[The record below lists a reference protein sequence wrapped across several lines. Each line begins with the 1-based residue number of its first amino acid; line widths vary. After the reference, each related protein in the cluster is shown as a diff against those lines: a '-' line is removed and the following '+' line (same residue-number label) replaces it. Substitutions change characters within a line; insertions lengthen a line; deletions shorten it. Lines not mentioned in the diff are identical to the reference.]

1 MSGCCRG
8 CRRIS
13 RCWQPS
19 PAFARL
25 RLDYAQGHG
34 EASKILGCLTTLRGS
49 GDAALAVLTADELG
63 AGRLLLNMVERDEA
77 DRFTMNTLGPLLAG
91 ANRSLDDLLV
101 TVRVFFEN
109 GRSVRNSARYL
120 SVHENTIRYRLG
132 RVLDLT
138 GLDIATDSD
147 AQLTVQVA
155 LLILKIQGR
164 LPATPPGTAASPE

>member
-1 MSGCCRG
+1 M
-8 CRRIS
+8 
-13 RCWQPS
+13 
-19 PAFARL
+19 
-25 RLDYAQGHG
+25 
-34 EASKILGCLTTLRGS
+34 
-49 GDAALAVLTADELG
+49 LTADELG
-63 AGRLLLNMVERDEA
+63 AGRLLLNMVQRDEA

-147 AQLTVQVA
+147 ARLTVQVA
-155 LLILKIQGR
+155 LLIRSPGS
-164 LPATPPGTAASPE
+164 PADDPTGDVELHPSEPPGEKLARPPQVRWRERPRPRAAGWP